1 MGLGALGS
9 AAELVAEHN
18 LAKLVLAVLVVRH
31 EQVVAPRQ
39 TTSKHKSAPL
49 RVF

>member
-18 LAKLVLAVLVVRH
+18 LAKLVLVVLVVRH
-31 EQVVAPRQ
+31 EQVAAPHQ
-39 TTSKHKSAPL
+39 AMSKHKSAPL
-49 RVF
+49 QVF